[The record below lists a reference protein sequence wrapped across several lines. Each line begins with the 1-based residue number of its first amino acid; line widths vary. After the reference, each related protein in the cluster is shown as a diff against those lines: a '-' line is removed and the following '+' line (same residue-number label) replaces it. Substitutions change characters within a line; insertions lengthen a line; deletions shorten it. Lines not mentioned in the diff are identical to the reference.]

1 LPLQFQAQV
10 SEAQVREATAGI
22 FWAQLR
28 QPKLLTV
35 LGAFLLFGQLLLSLV
50 MTDGNLVLRAALALL
65 MLLSVLGVA
74 WVASRYYQGIA
85 LRNFE
90 RIQAAPVRVRL
101 DEDAYRFEAVWGQ
114 GSLPWE
120 RFQSLWRLEQ
130 VWVLLQHAQDGAS
143 VLLPAESLAEDARAF
158 LEQKIAAVNGELR

>member
-22 FWAQLR
+22 FWRQVL
-28 QPKLLTV
+28 QPKLLAV
-35 LGAFLLFGQLLLSLV
+35 LGVILLFGQLLLSVV

-65 MLLSVLGVA
+65 MLLSALGMA
-74 WVASRYYQGIA
+74 WVASRYYQGVA

-101 DEDAYRFEAVWGQ
+101 DEDAYCFEAAWGQ

-120 RFQSLWRLEQ
+120 RFQSLWRLKQ

-158 LEQKIAAVNGELR
+158 LEQKIASVNGELR